1 MTTNPN
7 YNFKS
12 LRYQSP
18 EANTNDTATEKLTV
32 FELGESKTIDFVSLD
47 GTRQNFPYIQYLT
60 CWFGKEENERSIKIF
75 FSTHLVT
82 IKGFCLEKLYEA
94 LLEMK
99 VKSVRAHNERYAD
112 MIGEDATFVSSIRVS
127 WKKEYSQ

>member
-12 LRYQSP
+12 LRYQAS
-18 EANTNDTATEKLTV
+18 ETNAQDTAAEKLTV

-60 CWFGKEENERSIKIF
+60 CWLGKDEKEWALKIF

-82 IKGFCLEKLYEA
+82 IKGFCLERLYEA
-94 LLEMK
+94 ILEMK
-99 VKSVRAHNERYAD
+99 VKSVTAHDERYAD
-112 MIGEDATFVSSIRVS
+112 MIDEDETFVSSIRVS
-127 WKKEYSQ
+127 WKKDSL